1 MALDYFI
8 AANRKEI
15 IARCRAKVAT
25 RSLPVSPRAEPE
37 CDHGVPVFLDQLMD
51 ALRLGSTSNP
61 DIGRSAAHHGHD
73 LLRKGFTVSQVVH
86 DYGDVCQSITELA
99 MEANASISAADFQ
112 TLNRCL
118 DDAIA
123 GAVTEY
129 GREREQSTVDV
140 DAARGSERLGFFAHE
155 LRTLVNTAL
164 VSFDMLKT
172 GNVGIGGSTG
182 SLLHRSLIGLRSLI
196 ERSLAETR
204 LTEGLQNQQRILV
217 SEFIEELRAG
227 ATVEANAMGISLSV
241 LPGADGVAIEA
252 DRQVLTAVVANLLQ
266 HAFTFTRPQSTV
278 TLRADAS
285 AERVLIEIED
295 ECGGLT
301 GVNADD
307 LFRPFA
313 QHGVDR
319 AGRSLGLAFSR
330 WGVEANHGRIHARSL
345 PGRGCIF
352 TVDLPR
358 RAVPAV

>member
-51 ALRLGSTSNP
+51 ALRLGSTSNL

-129 GREREQSTVDV
+129 GRERDQAAQDV
-140 DAARGSERLGFFAHE
+140 ATARGSERLGFFAHE
-155 LRTLVNTAL
+155 LRNLVNTAI
-164 VSFDMLKT
+164 VSFEVLRS
-172 GNVGIGGSTG
+172 GNVGVSGSTG
-182 SLLHRSLIGLRSLI
+182 TVLHRGLFGLRSLI
-196 ERSLAETR
+196 DRSLTETR
-204 LTEGLQNQQRILV
+204 LTEGIQNKQRILV
-217 SEFIEELRAG
+217 SAFIEELRAG
-227 ATVEANAMGISLSV
+227 ATLEAQAAGVRLTV
-241 LPGADGVAIEA
+241 LPGEDDVAIEA
-252 DRQVLTAVVANLLQ
+252 DRQVLAAVVANLLQ
-266 HAFTFTRPQSTV
+266 NAFKFTRPHTSV
-278 TLRADAS
+278 TLRAGAS
-285 AERVLIEIED
+285 VE
-295 ECGGLT
+295 T
-301 GVNADD
+301 
-307 LFRPFA
+307 
-313 QHGVDR
+313 R
-319 AGRSLGLAFSR
+319 AHR
-330 WGVEANHGRIHARSL
+330 
-345 PGRGCIF
+345 GRGRVWRSPERDHQR
-352 TVDLPR
+352 TVPP
-358 RAVPAV
+358 V